1 MLYLAE
7 VQRRPTGFGLGG
19 GKTDLKLLACQR
31 SENNWLAVPGEEV
44 IPADEAKEFSP
55 GALVLVDLDNNKQ
68 VLQIQDAGRQLVKI
82 LQNFSR
88 FQEKSKIQ
96 WEEIEQWK
104 ASLTFQA
111 QELNRREVEL
121 QAKEEQ
127 VENLQTDINK
137 LEHERQEISQA
148 QQEFQQLQK
157 QIERNREELET
168 AGLELQRQKQE
179 LEQHQGELGKSAVLN
194 QDQYQYIQDLLSW
207 LTEAVTPADF
217 LGEKLTQSLE
227 IVNNEKESLEQRRKE
242 WENTGNTNSNA
253 QQEESK
259 SLASNVQSKWLE
271 WQQAQESLVLKTAEL
286 RVQEA
291 LLASK
296 QEYSQVLNGQIG
308 MQTQLYEQLSHLM
321 ALEGNATTQKV
332 NVEALEKMPL
342 HELEELVQ
350 NLRQDLHR
358 DMSFVKDQEEELALQ
373 LQEMDALQR
382 RIDNASE
389 YDRINW
395 DSELS
400 DEKDRYRILNESL
413 VGSQRNLKEREEI
426 LSRHQAVL
434 WSRLDNSSH
443 REESNQIYLAPI
455 LLQVKTHRQELREE
469 LQKLEVEIQ
478 QIQTEI
484 RQKEEMIGGQAQQQ
498 AVKKNEIK
506 KLELSL
512 REKQEVNTQVGDG
525 VVYQEVMLPL
535 EGHLEQLRQQLQEL
549 ISGVIQV
556 QGIGEQV
563 IQLRQVIQ
571 SILVQPSSD

>member
-443 REESNQIYLAPI
+443 REESNQIYLAPM

-563 IQLRQVIQ
+563 IRLRQVIQ

>member
-7 VQRRPTGFGLGG
+7 VQKRPTGFGLGG

-426 LSRHQAVL
+426 LSQHQAVL

-484 RQKEEMIGGQAQQQ
+484 RQKEEMISGQAQQQ

>member
-7 VQRRPTGFGLGG
+7 VQKRPTSFSLGG

-321 ALEGNATTQKV
+321 ALEGNGTTQKV

>member
-179 LEQHQGELGKSAVLN
+179 LKQHQGELGKSAVLN

-443 REESNQIYLAPI
+443 REESNQIYLAPM

-498 AVKKNEIK
+498 AVKKNEIN

>member
-7 VQRRPTGFGLGG
+7 VQKRPTSFSLGG

-179 LEQHQGELGKSAVLN
+179 LKQHQGELGKSAVLN

-426 LSRHQAVL
+426 LSQHQAVL

-443 REESNQIYLAPI
+443 REESNQIYLAPM

>member
-7 VQRRPTGFGLGG
+7 VQKRPTSFSLGG

-179 LEQHQGELGKSAVLN
+179 LKQHQGELGKSAVLN

-308 MQTQLYEQLSHLM
+308 MQTQVYEQLSHLM
-321 ALEGNATTQKV
+321 ALEGNGTTQKV

-426 LSRHQAVL
+426 LSQHQAVL

-498 AVKKNEIK
+498 AVKK
-506 KLELSL
+506 
-512 REKQEVNTQVGDG
+512 
-525 VVYQEVMLPL
+525 
-535 EGHLEQLRQQLQEL
+535 
-549 ISGVIQV
+549 
-556 QGIGEQV
+556 
-563 IQLRQVIQ
+563 
-571 SILVQPSSD
+571 

>member
-7 VQRRPTGFGLGG
+7 VQKRPTSFSLGG

-308 MQTQLYEQLSHLM
+308 MQTQVYEQLSHLM
-321 ALEGNATTQKV
+321 ALEGNGTTQKV

-426 LSRHQAVL
+426 LSQHQAVL

-484 RQKEEMIGGQAQQQ
+484 RQKEEMISGQAQQQ

>member
-127 VENLQTDINK
+127 VEHLQTDINK

-443 REESNQIYLAPI
+443 REESNQIYLAPM

>member
-1 MLYLAE
+1 VLYLAE

-179 LEQHQGELGKSAVLN
+179 LKQHQGELGKSAVLN

-253 QQEESK
+253 QQEESN

-321 ALEGNATTQKV
+321 ALEGNGTTQKV

-426 LSRHQAVL
+426 LSQHQAVL

-443 REESNQIYLAPI
+443 REESNQIYLAPM

-498 AVKKNEIK
+498 AVKKNEIN

>member
-179 LEQHQGELGKSAVLN
+179 LKQHQGELGKSAVLN

-253 QQEESK
+253 QQEESN

>member
-127 VENLQTDINK
+127 VEHLQTDINK

-253 QQEESK
+253 QQEESN

-443 REESNQIYLAPI
+443 REESNQIYLAPM

>member
-1 MLYLAE
+1 
-7 VQRRPTGFGLGG
+7 LGG

-321 ALEGNATTQKV
+321 ALEGNGTTQKV

-426 LSRHQAVL
+426 LSQHQAVL

-484 RQKEEMIGGQAQQQ
+484 RQKEEMISGQAQQQ

>member
-7 VQRRPTGFGLGG
+7 VQKRPTGFGLGG

-308 MQTQLYEQLSHLM
+308 MQTQVYEQLSHLM
-321 ALEGNATTQKV
+321 ALEGNGTTQKV

-426 LSRHQAVL
+426 LSQHQAVL

-484 RQKEEMIGGQAQQQ
+484 RQKEEMISGQAQQQ

>member
-7 VQRRPTGFGLGG
+7 VQKRPTSFSLGG

-55 GALVLVDLDNNKQ
+55 GALVLVNLDNNKQ

-179 LEQHQGELGKSAVLN
+179 LKQHQGELGKSAVLN

-426 LSRHQAVL
+426 LSQHQAVL

-443 REESNQIYLAPI
+443 REESNQIYLAPM

-498 AVKKNEIK
+498 AVKKNEIN

>member
-7 VQRRPTGFGLGG
+7 VQKRPTSFSLGG

-426 LSRHQAVL
+426 LSQHQAVL

-443 REESNQIYLAPI
+443 REESNQIYLAPM

>member
-7 VQRRPTGFGLGG
+7 VQKRPTSFSLGG

-443 REESNQIYLAPI
+443 REESNQIYLAPM

-498 AVKKNEIK
+498 AVKKNEIN

>member
-7 VQRRPTGFGLGG
+7 VQKRPTGFGLGG

-242 WENTGNTNSNA
+242 WENTGNTNSNV

-321 ALEGNATTQKV
+321 ALEGNGTTQKV

-426 LSRHQAVL
+426 LSQHQAVL

-443 REESNQIYLAPI
+443 REESNQIYLAPM

-484 RQKEEMIGGQAQQQ
+484 RQKEEMISGQAQQQ

>member
-426 LSRHQAVL
+426 LSQHQAVL

-443 REESNQIYLAPI
+443 REESNQIYLAPM

-556 QGIGEQV
+556 QSIGEQV

>member
-321 ALEGNATTQKV
+321 ALEGNGTTQKV

-426 LSRHQAVL
+426 LSQHQAVL

-443 REESNQIYLAPI
+443 REESNQIYLAPM

>member
-426 LSRHQAVL
+426 LSQHQAVL

-443 REESNQIYLAPI
+443 REESNQIYLAPM

>member
-7 VQRRPTGFGLGG
+7 VQKRPTGFGLGG

-179 LEQHQGELGKSAVLN
+179 LKQHQGELGKSAVLN

-321 ALEGNATTQKV
+321 ALEGNGTTQKV

-443 REESNQIYLAPI
+443 REESNQIYLAPM

>member
-7 VQRRPTGFGLGG
+7 VQKRPTGFGLGG

-321 ALEGNATTQKV
+321 ALEGNGTTQKV

-443 REESNQIYLAPI
+443 REESNQIYLAPM

>member
-7 VQRRPTGFGLGG
+7 VQKRPTSFSLGG

-179 LEQHQGELGKSAVLN
+179 LKQHQGELGKSAVLN

-321 ALEGNATTQKV
+321 ALEGNGTTQKV

-556 QGIGEQV
+556 QGIGEQL

>member
-286 RVQEA
+286 RVLEA

-443 REESNQIYLAPI
+443 REESNQIYLAPM

>member
-1 MLYLAE
+1 VLYLAE

-179 LEQHQGELGKSAVLN
+179 LKQHQGELGKSAVLN

-426 LSRHQAVL
+426 LSQHQAVL

-443 REESNQIYLAPI
+443 REESNQIYLAPM

-498 AVKKNEIK
+498 AVKKNEIN

>member
-7 VQRRPTGFGLGG
+7 VQKRPTSFSLGG

-443 REESNQIYLAPI
+443 REESNQIYLAPM

-556 QGIGEQV
+556 QSIGEQV

>member
-253 QQEESK
+253 QQEESN

>member
-1 MLYLAE
+1 MCI
-7 VQRRPTGFGLGG
+7 RDR
-19 GKTDLKLLACQR
+19 
-31 SENNWLAVPGEEV
+31 
-44 IPADEAKEFSP
+44 
-55 GALVLVDLDNNKQ
+55 
-68 VLQIQDAGRQLVKI
+68 
-82 LQNFSR
+82 
-88 FQEKSKIQ
+88 
-96 WEEIEQWK
+96 
-104 ASLTFQA
+104 
-111 QELNRREVEL
+111 
-121 QAKEEQ
+121 
-127 VENLQTDINK
+127 
-137 LEHERQEISQA
+137 
-148 QQEFQQLQK
+148 
-157 QIERNREELET
+157 
-168 AGLELQRQKQE
+168 
-179 LEQHQGELGKSAVLN
+179 HQGELGKSAVLN

-253 QQEESK
+253 QQEESN

-308 MQTQLYEQLSHLM
+308 MQTQVYEQLSHLM
-321 ALEGNATTQKV
+321 ALEGNGTTQKV

-426 LSRHQAVL
+426 LSQHQAVL
-434 WSRLDNSSH
+434 WSRLD
-443 REESNQIYLAPI
+443 
-455 LLQVKTHRQELREE
+455 
-469 LQKLEVEIQ
+469 
-478 QIQTEI
+478 
-484 RQKEEMIGGQAQQQ
+484 
-498 AVKKNEIK
+498 
-506 KLELSL
+506 LSL
-512 REKQEVNTQVGDG
+512 I
-525 VVYQEVMLPL
+525 
-535 EGHLEQLRQQLQEL
+535 H
-549 ISGVIQV
+549 I
-556 QGIGEQV
+556 
-563 IQLRQVIQ
+563 
-571 SILVQPSSD
+571 

>member
-179 LEQHQGELGKSAVLN
+179 LKQHQGELGKSAVLN

-443 REESNQIYLAPI
+443 REESNQIYLAPM

-563 IQLRQVIQ
+563 IRLRQVIQ

>member
-179 LEQHQGELGKSAVLN
+179 LKQHQGELGKSAVLN

-253 QQEESK
+253 QQEESN

-321 ALEGNATTQKV
+321 ALEGNGTTQKV

-426 LSRHQAVL
+426 LSQHQAVL

-443 REESNQIYLAPI
+443 REESNQIYLAPM

-498 AVKKNEIK
+498 AVKKNEIN

>member
-7 VQRRPTGFGLGG
+7 VQKRPTSFSLGG

-179 LEQHQGELGKSAVLN
+179 LKQHQGELGKSAVLN

-321 ALEGNATTQKV
+321 ALEGNGTTQKV

-443 REESNQIYLAPI
+443 REESNQIYLAPM

>member
-321 ALEGNATTQKV
+321 ALEGNGTTQKV

-443 REESNQIYLAPI
+443 REESNQIYLAPM